1 MSVKQPSEKQ
11 NAASRI
17 NGAKSKGPVSV
28 DGRAR
33 SSRNALRHGLSSAVV
48 VLPHEDRAQFEQLR
62 ESYMESFQPAD
73 QPQHDLVE
81 TMAAARWRLN
91 RLQEIEA
98 NLFEKEMVLRASEMA
113 KELKE
118 MTEGEKLA
126 WVFDRMANHS
136 KSLAMQIR
144 YEGQLNRTYER
155 AFKQLQQ
162 LQKPVAQASAGESA
176 EIQNEP
182 EPTAPTAPPDP
193 QPLPNP
199 VPPSPQSPKE
209 NPNGTIPVQNPTPAE
224 PDPGNRL

>member
-1 MSVKQPSEKQ
+1 
-11 NAASRI
+11 
-17 NGAKSKGPVSV
+17 
-28 DGRAR
+28 
-33 SSRNALRHGLSSAVV
+33 
-48 VLPHEDRAQFEQLR
+48 
-62 ESYMESFQPAD
+62 MESFQPTD

-98 NLFEKEMVLRASEMA
+98 KLLEKEMVLRAKAIA
-113 KELKE
+113 KELTE
-118 MTEGEKLA
+118 MTEVEKLA
-126 WVFDRMANHS
+126 WVFDNLANNG
-136 KSLAMQIR
+136 KSLAMLVR
-144 YEGQLNRTYER
+144 YEGSLNRTYER

>member
-1 MSVKQPSEKQ
+1 MSVKKPSEKQ
-11 NAASRI
+11 QEASRI
-17 NGAKSKGPVSV
+17 NGAKSKGPATPE
-28 DGRAR
+28 GRAR
-33 SSRNALRHGLSSAVV
+33 SSQNALRHGLSSAIV
-48 VLPHEDRAQFEQLR
+48 VLPHEDRSQFEQLR
-62 ESYMESFQPAD
+62 DSYMDSFQPAD

-144 YEGQLNRTYER
+144 YEGSLNRTYER

-162 LQKPVAQASAGESA
+162 LQKQVAQASVCESP
-176 EIQNEP
+176 ELQNEP
-182 EPTAPTAPPDP
+182 EPPVAQA
-193 QPLPNP
+193 LILAPNP
-199 VPPSPQSPKE
+199 LETPSGPP
-209 NPNGTIPVQNPTPAE
+209 PTPPAAPNQASQ
-224 PDPGNRL
+224 PDMEAQKES